1 MASVNLSPLFN
12 GQTVFGT
19 TGNILAGG
27 QIFTYQA
34 GSSTPLATYTTYNGN
49 IANQNPIVLGADGK
63 LPNELWL
70 QAGYSYKFV
79 VEDANSVLV
88 NTYDNIAGILTT
100 IPSSSPS
107 LPSGCIL
114 IWSGTVGSIPSGF
127 VICDGSNGTPDL
139 RNSFVIGAG
148 NSYTVGQ
155 TGGSA
160 DSALPAHTHN
170 GTTNG
175 TSNGHTHGITDN
187 GHQHSY
193 RLDNNGANI
202 GIVGNQG
209 NIGGVTLPT
218 GTGTQASI
226 STATQSSTTGITG
239 TNGQSADHTHTFTT
253 NSTGITPTGTNLP
266 PYYALAFIMKS

>member
-12 GQTVFGT
+12 GQTVFGS

-34 GSSTPLATYTTYNGN
+34 GSSTPLATYTTSNGT
-49 IANQNPIVLGADGK
+49 IANQNPIVLGSDGK

-100 IPSSSPS
+100 IPSSSPTV
-107 LPSGCIL
+107 PSGCIL

-155 TGGSA
+155 TGGSKDA
-160 DSALPAHTHN
+160 IIVSHNHTA
-170 GTTNG
+170 
-175 TSNGHTHGITDN
+175 TSSTSITDPGHTHAASVTDPGHLHGPLSPATFFYTSNAGSAYGSGTSGFGGSFTTANAVTGISVSN
-187 GHQHSY
+187 A
-193 RLDNNGANI
+193 AN
-202 GIVGNQG
+202 
-209 NIGGVTLPT
+209 
-218 GTGTQASI
+218 
-226 STATQSSTTGITG
+226 TTGISASTSTTTQTTGQSG
-239 TNGQSADHTHTFTT
+239 TNA
-253 NSTGITPTGTNLP
+253 NLP